1 MILTLVF
8 IQVQLIHNLQWFRR
22 ITYVEPTEQ
31 YDAQKEFESCVDSG
45 SLKVETSAFSN
56 FNDRILPTEGSG
68 SIVGI
73 ITRDYFGDNRVMV
86 LNSADDEF

>member
-1 MILTLVF
+1 M
-8 IQVQLIHNLQWFRR
+8 
-22 ITYVEPTEQ
+22 
-31 YDAQKEFESCVDSG
+31 DSG

-68 SIVGI
+68 SIVSI

-86 LNSADDEF
+86 LNLLMT